1 MSAPTRSTNFTRA
14 VLRIVEPP
22 IFRWRAVTLGIL
34 LLVTAF
40 LGWNAAQLRPNAGWL
55 KMVPKEHPYMKTF
68 MKYYKDFGGA
78 NTVLIA
84 LHNNKGDIYQP
95 EFMETLRKLSDDAF
109 FIPGVDRARVTSIFS
124 PSILYVEVVEGGL
137 SGENVIP
144 STYAPTPEMMQRIR
158 RNVAKASVIGRLVS
172 EDQTTALVQLELL
185 ESDPS
190 SGTTAALEEAERPIQ
205 DRLRDAWRAGA
216 APGMDMPVGPPSF
229 SDRIKAVATVIKAS
243 QASSDEAAS
252 LDYVKVGDKLEE
264 IRKKYETPDVRVNIV
279 GFAKVVDDMTKAS
292 FEVASFF
299 VIALILT
306 GLLLWV
312 YVGSFRLAMLV
323 VATSLVACTWE
334 LGLLHLVGYGLDP
347 FALLVPFLIMS
358 VSVSHGV
365 QYASS
370 WANEVAHGA
379 TNYQASLATFRS
391 LAIPGVVALLTN
403 VAGFSTIYL
412 INIQVIREMSVNAAF
427 GMAGVIIVNKVLLPA
442 VLSYMRLPNLAKFRE
457 AQELRERLGDAV
469 FKKMA
474 VLTRRGPATIV
485 LIICAGLSIFG
496 ASQYHK
502 VQIGDTTEG
511 VPELR
516 PDSRFNKDARAI
528 SKNFTMGVDHL
539 KVIAESFDDGC
550 IDYSV
555 VSELDRFTWYMK
567 NQTGVRDVLSLLD
580 LAKFANGGL
589 SEGRLDAE
597 TLPHDPRALAQ
608 ITALVPTTTGFL
620 NSTCSAV
627 ALFVFTTDHK
637 AETITHLTDAVK
649 QYATDFQKDTR
660 VKFRLA
666 SGNIGVMAATN
677 EEVRRNEI
685 PVIAW
690 VYGVIILCLW
700 LSFRTLSGVLCVI
713 LPLSMVTLLGYALMV
728 AMGIGQKVATLP
740 VLAFACG
747 VGVDYGIYSYS
758 VIAAGLRKGL
768 SLEEAYYQKM
778 RSTGKATLFTGIGLA
793 TGVALW
799 IFSKLQFQ
807 KDMGILLVF
816 GFTANMIGAIVVLP
830 AIAHFLSGEELKH
843 KDDDLTAGA
852 DAALKDDK

>member
-1 MSAPTRSTNFTRA
+1 MTAPMRETNFTRT
-14 VLRIVEPP
+14 VLKIVEPP
-22 IFRWRAVTLGIL
+22 IFKWRAITLTV
-34 LLVTAF
+34 LLVLTVF
-40 LGWNAAQLRPNAGWL
+40 FGWNAAQLRPNAGWL

-68 MKYYKDFGGA
+68 MQYYKDFGGA
-78 NTVLIA
+78 NTVLIS

-95 EFMETLRKLSDDAF
+95 EFMETLRKASDDAF

-144 STYAPTPEMMQRIR
+144 STYSPTPEMMQRIK

-172 EDQTTALVQLELL
+172 QDQTTALIQLELL
-185 ESDPS
+185 ENDPTA
-190 SGTTAALEEAERPIQ
+190 GTTEALADSAKPMSERMREAWERGA
-205 DRLRDAWRAGA
+205 LAGEA
-216 APGMDMPVGPPSF
+216 GPANPGLM
-229 SDRIKAVATVIKAS
+229 DRIKAVSALSMKG
-243 QASSDEAAS
+243 DKPEPG

-264 IRKKYETPDVRVNIV
+264 IRAKYETENVSVSIV

-292 FEVASFF
+292 LEVAMFF

-306 GLLLWV
+306 GLLLWA
-312 YVGSFRLAMLV
+312 YIGSFRLAMLV

-334 LGLLHLVGYGLDP
+334 LGLLNLVGYGLDP
-347 FALLVPFLIMS
+347 FAMLVPFLIMS

-365 QYASS
+365 QYANS
-370 WANEVAHGA
+370 WANEVATKGV
-379 TNYQASLATFRS
+379 TPYQASLATFRA

-442 VLSYMRLPNLAKFRE
+442 MLSYMQLPNIPKFRE
-457 AQELRERLGDAV
+457 AQELRERMGDAV

-474 VLTRRGPATIV
+474 VLTHRGPATVVVIIMV
-485 LIICAGLSIFG
+485 LLSIFG

-516 PDSRFNKDARAI
+516 PDSRFNRDARAI
-528 SKNFTMGVDHL
+528 AHNFTMGVDHL
-539 KVIAESFDDGC
+539 KVVVESFDDGC
-550 IDYSV
+550 VDYSV
-555 VSELDRFTWYMK
+555 ASEIDNFNWYMK
-567 NQTGVRDVLSLLD
+567 NQEGVRDVLSLYD
-580 LAKFANGGL
+580 LAKFAHAGL

-597 TLPHDPRALAQ
+597 VLPHAPQALAQ
-608 ITALVPTTTGFL
+608 ITALVPTTTGML
-620 NSTCSAV
+620 NNTCSAL
-627 ALFVFTTDHK
+627 ALFIFTTDHK
-637 AETITHLTDAVK
+637 AGTITKLTDAVK
-649 QYATDFQKDTR
+649 KYSVDFQKDKR
-660 VKFRLA
+660 VTFRLA

-677 EEVRRNEI
+677 EEVRRNEL
-685 PVIAW
+685 PVVGW
-690 VYGVIILCLW
+690 VYAVIILFLW
-700 LSFRTLSGVLCVI
+700 LSFRTISGVLCVI
-713 LPLSMVTLLGYALMV
+713 LPLLMVTLLGYALMV
-728 AMGIGQKVATLP
+728 YLGIGQKVATLP

-758 VIAAGLRKGL
+758 VIAAGLRNGM

-778 RSTGKATLFTGIGLA
+778 RSTGKATLFTGLGLA

-799 IFSKLQFQ
+799 IFSDLQFQ

-816 GFTANMIGAIVVLP
+816 GFTTNMIGAIVILP
-830 AIAHFLSGEELKH
+830 ALAHFLSKEELKH
-843 KDDDLTAGA
+843 VGKDLTAGA
-852 DAALKDDK
+852 NDALSESHK

>member
-22 IFRWRAVTLGIL
+22 IFKYRAVTLGIL
-34 LLVTAF
+34 LLITAF

-68 MKYYKDFGGA
+68 MEYYKDFGGA
-78 NTVLIA
+78 NTVLIS
-84 LHNNKGDIYQP
+84 LHNKKGDIYQP
-95 EFMETLRKLSDDAF
+95 AFMETLRKVSDDAF
-109 FIPGVDRARVTSIFS
+109 FIPGVDRTRVTSIFS

-144 STYAPTPEMMQRIR
+144 STYEPTPAMMERIR

-190 SGTTAALEEAERPIQ
+190 AGTTAALEESQKPIQ
-205 DRLRDAWRAGA
+205 ERLRNAWQIGA
-216 APGMDMPVGPPSF
+216 APGADAPSTPTL
-229 SDRIKAVATVIKAS
+229 SDRIKAVTAVAMAS
-243 QASSDEAAS
+243 QSDEGAS

-264 IRKKYETPDVRVNIV
+264 LRRKYETDDVSVSIV

-306 GLLLWV
+306 GLLLWG

-334 LGLLHLVGYGLDP
+334 LGLLHMVGYGLDP

-370 WANEVAHGA
+370 WANEVSHGA

-442 VLSYMRLPNLAKFRE
+442 VLSYMRLPNLEKFRE

-485 LIICAGLSIFG
+485 LIICAALSIFG

-516 PDSRFNKDARAI
+516 PDSRFNQDARAI

-555 VSELDRFTWYMK
+555 VSEMDNFTWYMK

-580 LAKFANGGL
+580 LAKFAHAGL

-597 TLPHDPRALAQ
+597 VLPHEPQALAQ

-649 QYATDFQKDTR
+649 QYAIDIQQDKR

-768 SLEEAYYQKM
+768 TLEEAYYQKM

-816 GFTANMIGAIVVLP
+816 GFTTNMVGAIVVLP

-843 KDDDLTAGA
+843 KGDDLTAGA